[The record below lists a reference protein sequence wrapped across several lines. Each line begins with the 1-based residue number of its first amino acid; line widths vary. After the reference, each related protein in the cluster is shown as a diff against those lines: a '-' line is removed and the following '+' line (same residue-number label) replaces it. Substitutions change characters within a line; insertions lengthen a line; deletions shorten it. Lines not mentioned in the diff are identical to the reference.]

1 MVQGYVKM
9 EKTGQRRGF
18 GMQAR
23 DWTAIENEYVTGEI
37 SLQKLSEKYE
47 IPLRTIKDRS
57 RKGEWSRK
65 KKEFCADTAQKA
77 RQKIM
82 KKEAARLEKLKGVAE
97 ELADIISRD
106 VEQLKEQHGKSKTL
120 TESDVKMIK
129 ELTVALKNIADV
141 MRDVYG
147 LPTIREKVLLEKH
160 KEWRKS
166 IKDAEKVTGGV
177 IFLPEVL
184 EVVEDADHLD
194 ATAETD

>member
-1 MVQGYVKM
+1 
-9 EKTGQRRGF
+9 
-18 GMQAR
+18 MQAR
-23 DWTAIENEYVTGEI
+23 DWTAIENEYVTGKI

-65 KKEFCADTAQKA
+65 KQEFCADTAQKA

-97 ELADIISRD
+97 
-106 VEQLKEQHGKSKTL
+106 QLKEQHGKSKML

-160 KEWRKS
+160 TEWRKS
-166 IKDAEKVTGGV
+166 IKEAEKVTGGV

>member
-1 MVQGYVKM
+1 M
-9 EKTGQRRGF
+9 
-18 GMQAR
+18 
-23 DWTAIENEYVTGEI
+23 
-37 SLQKLSEKYE
+37 
-47 IPLRTIKDRS
+47 
-57 RKGEWSRK
+57 
-65 KKEFCADTAQKA
+65 
-77 RQKIM
+77 
-82 KKEAARLEKLKGVAE
+82 
-97 ELADIISRD
+97 
-106 VEQLKEQHGKSKTL
+106 L

-166 IKDAEKVTGGV
+166 IKEAEKVAGGV

>member
-1 MVQGYVKM
+1 
-9 EKTGQRRGF
+9 
-18 GMQAR
+18 MQAR
-23 DWTAIENEYVTGEI
+23 DWTAIENEYVTGKI

-65 KKEFCADTAQKA
+65 KKEFCANTAQKA

-97 ELADIISRD
+97 ELVDIISRD

-160 KEWRKS
+160 KEWKKS
-166 IKDAEKVTGGV
+166 IKEAEKVTGGV

>member
-1 MVQGYVKM
+1 
-9 EKTGQRRGF
+9 
-18 GMQAR
+18 MQAR
-23 DWTAIENEYVTGEI
+23 DWTAIENEYVTGKI

-57 RKGEWSRK
+57 RKGG
-65 KKEFCADTAQKA
+65 Q
-77 RQKIM
+77 
-82 KKEAARLEKLKGVAE
+82 
-97 ELADIISRD
+97 
-106 VEQLKEQHGKSKTL
+106 SKTL

-160 KEWRKS
+160 REWKKS
-166 IKDAEKVTGGV
+166 IKEAEKVTGGV

-194 ATAETD
+194 TTAETD

>member
-1 MVQGYVKM
+1 
-9 EKTGQRRGF
+9 
-18 GMQAR
+18 MQAR
-23 DWTAIENEYVTGEI
+23 DWTAIENEYVTGKI

-65 KKEFCADTAQKA
+65 KKEFCANTAQKA

-82 KKEAARLEKLKGVAE
+82 KKEAARL
-97 ELADIISRD
+97 
-106 VEQLKEQHGKSKTL
+106 EQLKEQHGKSKTL

-166 IKDAEKVTGGV
+166 IKEAEKVTGGV

-184 EVVEDADHLD
+184 EVVEDADSMD
-194 ATAETD
+194 TTAETD

>member
-1 MVQGYVKM
+1 
-9 EKTGQRRGF
+9 
-18 GMQAR
+18 MQAR
-23 DWTAIENEYVTGEI
+23 DWTAIENEYVTGKI

-65 KKEFCADTAQKA
+65 KKEFCANTAQ
-77 RQKIM
+77 
-82 KKEAARLEKLKGVAE
+82 KEAARLEKLKGVAE

-166 IKDAEKVTGGV
+166 IKEAEKVTGGV

>member
-1 MVQGYVKM
+1 
-9 EKTGQRRGF
+9 
-18 GMQAR
+18 MQAR
-23 DWTAIENEYVTGEI
+23 DWTAIENEYVTGRE
-37 SLQKLSEKYE
+37 SLQKLGEKHG

-65 KKEFCADTAQKA
+65 RKEFRADTAQKA

-82 KKEAARLEKLKGVAE
+82 KKEAVRLEKLKGVAE
-97 ELADIISRD
+97 ELATLISED
-106 VEQLKEQHGKSKTL
+106 VEQLKAQHQKRKEL

-129 ELTVALKNIADV
+129 ELTVALKNIAEV

-147 LPTIREKVLLEKH
+147 IPNIREKLLMEKYKDYKKAI
-160 KEWRKS
+160 KE
-166 IKDAEKVTGGV
+166 AEKATGGV

-194 ATAETD
+194 AAAETD

>member
-1 MVQGYVKM
+1 
-9 EKTGQRRGF
+9 
-18 GMQAR
+18 MQAR

-65 KKEFCADTAQKA
+65 KKEFCAETAQKA

-141 MRDVYG
+141 CGTFTDC
-147 LPTIREKVLLEKH
+147 LPFEKKCCWKNTRNGENPSKR
-160 KEWRKS
+160 RKRS
-166 IKDAEKVTGGV
+166 QA
-177 IFLPEVL
+177 
-184 EVVEDADHLD
+184 A
-194 ATAETD
+194 